1 LFDLLYGNLCRILR
15 FTEYNFGMPE
25 IAPPYY
31 ADANTLDSANNN
43 IPLSDFFSVSNQRNF
58 TIINNFPY
66 GPNFLQDLLRDFTE
80 WGLPSADRPGRNVG
94 GGGIDGQGGL
104 LSIV

>member
-1 LFDLLYGNLCRILR
+1 
-15 FTEYNFGMPE
+15 MPE

-58 TIINNFPY
+58 TNINNLPY
-66 GPNFLQDLLRDFTE
+66 GPNFFRTFYATSQNGVYPAPT
-80 WGLPSADRPGRNVG
+80 GP
-94 GGGIDGQGGL
+94 DGTSGEEE
-104 LSIV
+104 